1 MAKRLTRGGL
11 TAIGIG
17 VLTAMGAFG
26 WMVGS
31 NVQGPKPAPSPSAS
45 VAPVPT
51 PSAPPVD
58 QIAAAQAAAFPEG
71 LTGQTESGSRIDYQ
85 PGILVDAPFGPV
97 LVNEGRISDAAHVD
111 AGTVAVHYLRRAGS
125 GFAVARAFP
134 EAVVSGSNGAMAE
147 MAVSDKFSD
156 LPVIYAQG
164 GGTWQGYTCSWTTL
178 TELRPDGPAELVRF
192 MDGYSNAGAVEGG
205 AESSEGK
212 IADIVPGRSFT
223 VRFTGTRAFTATYVR
238 RGGKYVRESGEE
250 QTGC

>member
-1 MAKRLTRGGL
+1 MARMSKAGLAAIGAGGL
-11 TAIGIG
+11 AAAGAIGWVVG
-17 VLTAMGAFG
+17 NTA
-26 WMVGS
+26 
-31 NVQGPKPAPSPSAS
+31 GPEPLPSPSA
-45 VAPVPT
+45 VATPSPT
-51 PSAPPVD
+51 PSAAPVD
-58 QIAAAQAAAFPEG
+58 ALAAAQAAAFPEG
-71 LTGQTESGSRIDYQ
+71 LFGQTDGGSRIDYQ
-85 PGILVDAPFGPV
+85 PGTLVEAPFGPV
-97 LVNEGRISDAAHVD
+97 LVNEGRVRDAAHVD
-111 AGTVAVHYLRRAGS
+111 AGTVAVHYLRREGS

-134 EAVVSGSNGAMAE
+134 KAVESGSNGAMAE

-192 MDGYSNAGAVEGG
+192 MDGYSNDGAVEDG

-238 RGGKYVRESGEE
+238 RGGKYVLESGEE
-250 QTGC
+250 LTGC